1 MSRPIRGR
9 GGRPIKQQDEKRCIQ
24 INIRVTLAEHD
35 YYAGEAAKVALSV
48 SEYLR
53 RAGLNLKVSAPK
65 SIADAA
71 LIRELNAI
79 GVNINQIARAANR
92 GQDERD
98 YWRAIGVR
106 VGHALSEVLKRTQ

>member
-1 MSRPIRGR
+1 MSRAIKSR
-9 GGRPIKQQDEKRCIQ
+9 GGRPIKQPEEKRCIQ

-35 YYAGEAAKVALSV
+35 YYAGEATKVALSV

-53 RAGLNLKVSAPK
+53 RAGLNMRITAPRGM
-65 SIADAA
+65 ADTA

-79 GVNINQIARAANR
+79 GVNINQLARAANR

-98 YWRAIGVR
+98 YWRGIG
-106 VGHALSEVLKRTQ
+106 AKLSFTLSEVLKTTE

>member
-1 MSRPIRGR
+1 MSRPLKGR
-9 GGRPIKQQDEKRCIQ
+9 GGRPIKQPEEKRCIQ

-35 YYAGEAAKVALSV
+35 YYAGEAAKLALSV

-53 RAGLNLKVSAPK
+53 RAGLNLRVTAPK
-65 SIADAA
+65 SMADAA
-71 LIRELNAI
+71 LVRELNAI

-98 YWRAIGVR
+98 YWRAIGSR
-106 VGHALSEVLKRTQ
+106 VSHVLGEVLKRTQ